1 MDPTITTIVTAV
13 VAGATAASKDMAAK
27 AVKDA
32 YTGLK
37 TLITRKF
44 GDKAD
49 VEDAIQGV
57 EKKPDSESRKGVLQE
72 ELQDAQAEK
81 ADDVVKQAQALLE
94 LLKEHGEDLTSY
106 QAKLEG
112 SGAIAQGPGAQ
123 AAGER
128 GVIIGG
134 DAKGST
140 IVTGDHNLV
149 GSTITLQEEYVQQIF
164 NEIEKHPGLDEVDK
178 KDLKA
183 EVKEIQKQD
192 EQGEGADEAFI
203 ARRMRNIQRMA
214 PDILDVVVT
223 TIANPVAGFGVVAR
237 KVAAKMKSSG
247 EEA

>member
-1 MDPTITTIVTAV
+1 
-13 VAGATAASKDMAAK
+13 MAAQ

-32 YTGLK
+32 YAGLK

-72 ELQDAQAEK
+72 ELQDAQAGK
-81 ADDVVKQAQALLE
+81 ANDVVKQAQALLE

-106 QAKLEG
+106 QAELHG

-134 DAKGST
+134 DAQGN
-140 IVTGDHNLV
+140 IITGDENK
-149 GSTITLQEEYVQQIF
+149 
-164 NEIEKHPGLDEVDK
+164 IEK
-178 KDLKA
+178 
-183 EVKEIQKQD
+183 
-192 EQGEGADEAFI
+192 
-203 ARRMRNIQRMA
+203 
-214 PDILDVVVT
+214 
-223 TIANPVAGFGVVAR
+223 
-237 KVAAKMKSSG
+237 
-247 EEA
+247 